1 MKTVQIFSDLHV
13 DAVHCSVPKAADGV
27 DCVVVAGDTCQG
39 AVAAFETLRQAI
51 PMQVPIIMACGNHE
65 FYRHCLTEEIAQ
77 ARSQA
82 PNYGIHFLENDAVVI
97 GDVRFVGATLW
108 TDYDLYGKERRALAM
123 TEAFN
128 GMNDHRRISWTK
140 QPWQRFRPC
149 EALMLH
155 RQSRAFIEQT
165 LAIPFDGAT
174 CVVTH
179 HAPLA
184 ASLDPR
190 FGTMAINAAYASDL
204 SELIESTQPDIWIH
218 GHVHRSW
225 DYMAGRTRLISNP
238 HGYGGENPSFNPA
251 LIIDLGR

>member
-1 MKTVQIFSDLHV
+1 MKMVQIFSDLHV
-13 DAVHCSVPKAADGV
+13 DVVHCPVPKAADGV

-39 AVAAFETLRQAI
+39 AD
-51 PMQVPIIMACGNHE
+51 E

-82 PNYGIHFLENDAVVI
+82 SNYGIHFLENDAVVI

-108 TDYDLYGKERRALAM
+108 TDYDLYGEERRALAM

-140 QPWQRFRPC
+140 QPWQRFRPR
-149 EALMLH
+149 EALLMH
-155 RQSRAFIEQT
+155 RQSRQFIEQV
-165 LAIPFDGAT
+165 LADPFDGPT

-190 FGTMAINAAYASDL
+190 FGSVPINAAYASNL
-204 SELIESTQPDIWIH
+204 STLIETGQPELWVH

-225 DYMAGRTRLISNP
+225 DYWAGRTRIVSNP
-238 HGYGGENPSFNPA
+238 HGYGGENRSFNPA
-251 LIIDLGR
+251 LTIDLER